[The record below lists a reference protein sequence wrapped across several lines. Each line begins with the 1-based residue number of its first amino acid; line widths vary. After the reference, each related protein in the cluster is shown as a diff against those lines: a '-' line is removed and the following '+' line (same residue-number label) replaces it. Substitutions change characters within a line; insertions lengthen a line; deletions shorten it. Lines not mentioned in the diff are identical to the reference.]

1 MRSKKNKKKSKFKK
15 IFILPIVVIILV
27 IVSCIYCYICTTPV
41 SKNSDK
47 VTFEIKEGSTI
58 KEITETLVD
67 EELIRNYYFF
77 LAYVKINK
85 ISGIKAGNY
94 SLDKN
99 MNLKEITDILVKGS
113 NVKNKEITIT
123 FKEGKTM
130 RSIAKTIDENTTN
143 SYEEV
148 FDVLSNKDYINS
160 LINKYWFLDDVI
172 LDSNIYYPL
181 EGYLAPDTYN
191 FDVNADV
198 KAIFEKM
205 LDQTDK
211 ILTELKPSLEKSGL
225 KVHEVLTLASMAESE
240 GVSLEDRKNIVG
252 VFMNRIKNNMALGS
266 DVTTYYAS
274 KIELGERDLYMSEIN
289 SDNPYNTRS
298 AKNAGKLPV
307 GPICNPSKG
316 AIEAAINY
324 TPNDYLYFVA
334 DKNMKVYFTKT
345 DAEHNKKIQEL
356 KNQDLWFEY

>member
-15 IFILPIVVIILV
+15 IFILPILVIVLV

-130 RSIAKTIDENTTN
+130 RSIAKTIAENTTN

-160 LINKYWFLDDVI
+160 LIKKYWFLDDVI
-172 LDSNIYYPL
+172 LNSNIYYPL

-211 ILTELKPSLEKSGL
+211 ILTDLKPSLGKSGL

-240 GVSLEDRKNIVG
+240 GVSLEDR
-252 VFMNRIKNNMALGS
+252 
-266 DVTTYYAS
+266 
-274 KIELGERDLYMSEIN
+274 
-289 SDNPYNTRS
+289 
-298 AKNAGKLPV
+298 
-307 GPICNPSKG
+307 
-316 AIEAAINY
+316 
-324 TPNDYLYFVA
+324 
-334 DKNMKVYFTKT
+334 
-345 DAEHNKKIQEL
+345 
-356 KNQDLWFEY
+356 